1 MSEMEACRACLT
13 PSPYLFLPMGQHPP
27 ANMFVRPTDVDRP
40 QPAFS
45 LDAHACLNC
54 GLIQV
59 ADQIPADFYDY
70 YFYMPS
76 GAETMHR
83 HFGELAEILC
93 EEAKGGWIV
102 DIGCNDG
109 LLLQACNGLG
119 GKTVGI
125 DPAAN
130 IAEIARQRGVDVR
143 TAFFSPATAEALK
156 RRHGPAQ
163 VIVATNTF
171 NSVDDLHEFMVGISG
186 LLAEDGLFV
195 IEVPWAKDLL
205 ERNEFDTVYQEHLSE
220 FSLLSIVKLAAH
232 FGFTVTD
239 AQRLEVH
246 GGSIRVF
253 LRRSAAA
260 GLPSLAVG
268 ELLHEERAG
277 GMLDVATYDA
287 FAERVETIRRN
298 LLSMLHDLKVRG
310 KKIAGYGAPAK
321 GNTLLN
327 FFKIGPSELDF
338 LVDRNPLKHDM
349 LSPGMKIPIRPPE
362 AIESERPDVLLVL
375 AWNFFEEIREQ
386 QADFARRGGKF
397 LVPLPRP
404 VLVG

>member
-1 MSEMEACRACLT
+1 MSKMEVCRACLT
-13 PSPYLFLPMGQHPP
+13 PSPYFFLPMGQHPP
-27 ANMFVRPTDVDRP
+27 ANMFVRLSDVDRP

-70 YFYMPS
+70 YHYMPS
-76 GAETMHR
+76 GAETMER
-83 HFGELAEILC
+83 HFEELAEILGR
-93 EEAKGGWIV
+93 EAAGGQIV

-109 LLLQACNGLG
+109 LLLQACNALG
-119 GKTVGI
+119 CKTVGI

-130 IAEIARQRGVDVR
+130 TAEVARQRGLDVH
-143 TAFFSPATAEALK
+143 TDFFNPATAEMLK
-156 RRHGPAQ
+156 GSHGLARA
-163 VIVATNTF
+163 IVATNTL
-171 NSVDDLHEFMVGISG
+171 NSIDDLHGFMTGISC
-186 LLAEDGLFV
+186 LLAEGGVFV
-195 IEVPWAKDLL
+195 IEVPWAKELL
-205 ERNEFDTVYQEHLSE
+205 ERNEFVTVYQEHLSE
-220 FSLLSIVKLAAH
+220 FSLLSIVKLGAH

-239 AQRLEVH
+239 AQRLAVH
-246 GGSIRVF
+246 GGSIRIF
-253 LRRSAAA
+253 LRRSASA
-260 GLPSLAVG
+260 GPPSSAVRQ
-268 ELLHEERAG
+268 LLHQERAG
-277 GMLDVATYDA
+277 GMLDAATYDA
-287 FAERVETIRRN
+287 FAGRVETIRRN
-298 LLSMLHDLKVRG
+298 LLAMLHDLKVRG

-386 QADFARRGGKF
+386 QADFARRGGRF
-397 LVPLPRP
+397 LVPLPHP
-404 VLVG
+404 VLVS